1 MQKPSD
7 EALRALAHRL
17 GRSYPDNPQRFQ
29 EALEASLL
37 PLIRCA
43 LRNGTGL
50 PAVVRWVERNR
61 PDNPAEAAPAM
72 ARRLCATL
80 VQQCQARTGPPHA
93 ARETVVER

>member
-1 MQKPSD
+1 MMKPS
-7 EALRALAHRL
+7 EALRALAVRL

-37 PLIRCA
+37 PMIRCA

-61 PDNPAEAAPAM
+61 PDNPSGAAPVM

-80 VQQCQARTGPPHA
+80 VQQWQAHAGPSYA
-93 ARETVVER
+93 ARETVVDR